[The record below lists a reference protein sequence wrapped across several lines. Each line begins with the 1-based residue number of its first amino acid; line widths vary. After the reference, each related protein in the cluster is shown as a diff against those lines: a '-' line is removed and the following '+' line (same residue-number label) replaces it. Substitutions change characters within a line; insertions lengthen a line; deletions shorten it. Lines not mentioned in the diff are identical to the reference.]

1 MNSKLYFFHMFQLG
15 CGCGKYLD
23 VNPHIF
29 NIGSDRCKALTQI
42 AREKEHEVSEWE
54 LTRQIYSICKQ
65 SCQLRAQKTCL
76 EQFDRCTFIYFCRK
90 RFGSNRRITTLSI
103 IA

>member
-1 MNSKLYFFHMFQLG
+1 MFQLG

-42 AREKEHEVSEWE
+42 AREKEHEVSE
-54 LTRQIYSICKQ
+54 
-65 SCQLRAQKTCL
+65 
-76 EQFDRCTFIYFCRK
+76 
-90 RFGSNRRITTLSI
+90 
-103 IA
+103 